1 MKTRKTLLLVLSLVL
16 VAVVSVAGTLAYL
29 KSEVKTITNTFTV
42 GKVDIKLE
50 ELKLNEDDP
59 TKVTTAYTTENQEYK
74 VYPGQVLKSG
84 EDLDKDGIV
93 TILKDSEPCY
103 VFVKVETV
111 GPLSVVINTTNWKL
125 VEGQE
130 NVYVYGN
137 GTDPSHSTVVT
148 ETDGVALERIIT
160 SVTVAETVEKPAD
173 LEDAKIVL
181 TAYAIQSDGLTV
193 AEAWAAVSG
202 N

>member
-111 GPLSVVINTTNWKL
+111 GPLSVVINTTKWAL
-125 VEGQE
+125 VEEG
-130 NVYVYGN
+130 VYVYGN
-137 GTDPSHSTVVT
+137 GEAPSHSTVVT